1 MSKRT
6 ERYARIAL
14 CAAVLGAAG
23 CADTPASND
32 ASPSIGS
39 KQLSPCAPGR
49 LVLSATEVSPAATH
63 RGVQIT
69 IGLINGTPACELS
82 GYPEVEADAGG
93 PAIRA
98 DHTPRGYLGGLPP
111 DRDAP
116 PPVTV
121 TDSNVPA
128 AGAASA
134 IVEGMAV
141 DAAGNPCPTYTRL
154 LVTPPNLPAPHPVA
168 ATITACTLEVHPLLG
183 ADMHP

>member
-1 MSKRT
+1 MSKQT
-6 ERYARIAL
+6 KRYARIAL
-14 CAAVLGAAG
+14 CAAVIAAAG
-23 CADTPASND
+23 CASDPASDD
-32 ASPSIGS
+32 APPSIGS
-39 KQLSPCAPGR
+39 KQISPCAPGR
-49 LVLSATEVSPAATH
+49 LVLSATEVSPGATH

-82 GYPEVEADAGG
+82 GYPEVEADEGG

-98 DHTPRGYLGGLPP
+98 DHTLRGYLGGLPP

-121 TDSNVPA
+121 TDSNIPT

-141 DAAGNPCPTYTRL
+141 DAAGNSCPTYTRL
-154 LVTPPNLPAPHPVA
+154 LVTPPDAPAPKLVA

-183 ADMHP
+183 SDMHP

>member
-6 ERYARIAL
+6 KRYARIAL
-14 CAAVLGAAG
+14 CAAMLGAAG
-23 CADTPASND
+23 CASTPTSND
-32 ASPSIGS
+32 PPPSIGG
-39 KQLSPCAPGR
+39 KQVSPCAPDR
-49 LVLSATEVSPAATH
+49 LVLSATEVSPGATH

-69 IGLINGTPACELS
+69 FGLINGTPACELS
-82 GYPEVEADAGG
+82 GYPEVEADEGG

-98 DHTPRGYLGGLPP
+98 DHTPRGYLGGLPLGY
-111 DRDAP
+111 DAP

-121 TDSNVPA
+121 TDNNAPA
-128 AGAASA
+128 TA

-141 DAAGNPCPTYTRL
+141 DAVGNPCPTYTRL
-154 LVTPPNLPAPHPVA
+154 LVTPPNAPASHPVA